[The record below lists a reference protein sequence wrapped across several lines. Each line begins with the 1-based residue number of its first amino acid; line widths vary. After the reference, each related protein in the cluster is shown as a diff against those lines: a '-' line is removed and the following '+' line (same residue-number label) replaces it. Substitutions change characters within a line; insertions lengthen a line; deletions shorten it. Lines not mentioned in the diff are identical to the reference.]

1 VTRKLAPSSLSTD
14 GACTEKAPAAA
25 RPSRGRNDR
34 MDALLRA
41 VNGSSRYA
49 VTEIEEQ
56 AAKALARRK
65 K

>member
-1 VTRKLAPSSLSTD
+1 
-14 GACTEKAPAAA
+14 
-25 RPSRGRNDR
+25 

-41 VNGSSRYA
+41 VNGSGRYS
-49 VTEIEEQ
+49 VTAIEAQ

>member
-1 VTRKLAPSSLSTD
+1 MKTTRTSLSA
-14 GACTEKAPAAA
+14 GISEAPAAA
-25 RPSRGRNDR
+25 LRPRGRNVR
-34 MDALLRA
+34 LDALLRA

-56 AAKALARRK
+56 AAKVLARRK

>member
-1 VTRKLAPSSLSTD
+1 MTRKLAPSAPSPD
-14 GACTEKAPAAA
+14 GAGSAKAVAAE

-41 VNGSSRYA
+41 VNGSGRYS
-49 VTEIEEQ
+49 VTAIEAQ